1 MFQLVPAAVKLN
13 PSSNLI
19 RVWIPAASLALS
31 RVAALT
37 GPRAPPRTEAGFLR
51 HASAAG
57 GAPGSAAASYSLS
70 GTAGTSR
77 ASGSH
82 VPSVAL
88 PGGPSLLL
96 LHVQPDVASELDG
109 LREQKQRLRRTPH
122 LDGATSA
129 EMDTRPHPVVE
140 DLLYR
145 FRVVKH
151 HETKVR

>member
-1 MFQLVPAAVKLN
+1 MVPAALN

-19 RVWIPAASLALS
+19 RVWIPAASLALG
-31 RVAALT
+31 RVAALA

-57 GAPGSAAASYSLS
+57 GASGSAAAASYSLS

-77 ASGSH
+77 TSGSH

-88 PGGPSLLL
+88 PGRPSLLL

-109 LREQKQRLRRTPH
+109 LREQKQRLRLGSR
-122 LDGATSA
+122 
-129 EMDTRPHPVVE
+129 
-140 DLLYR
+140 
-145 FRVVKH
+145 RVDRRRH
-151 HETKVR
+151 TA